1 MEIKNKLFVSTVIVL
16 IVCCWQKITFNQ
28 TMLIIDTDG
37 HPQYHY
43 QTLQKLAE
51 NVGFKIHYKN
61 LFNMLQDT
69 TFELYDC
76 IMFIPS
82 ISFIRSLKNPQAL
95 EVLEKIQKLS
105 QNASCFGLLLPSP
118 HFTPSLQ
125 NVATSL
131 LAIGNISQEHKDH
144 LAKDFDNIFKKLL
157 FGDSN
162 QGALYGTTL
171 LSNTKSQLRT
181 NDSWHQV
188 SSHALHI
195 LPQRAPNTTLAP
207 QALPLALLTHNKERK
222 KWYFIGRSSD
232 FTYADLEENFFK
244 NPFDIKIR
252 DQLLQYSQQI
262 LNELFAHTSSALLT
276 SKKTEIPY
284 DLTSAHNR
292 YSKKQ
297 GNSKHLHK
305 PYSWIKQQG
314 VSCAWLSFDDFF
326 GADYDQKIFSPM
338 RQKSIKENSMKN
350 CIEFIHNAGFNVLW
364 IEFIPEWYLAP
375 HGYRKHR
382 KQEFIER
389 VQLLAKELRTKFHNK
404 PMPKIFIGT
413 NLTSNFRE
421 QHPKNKL
428 IDFWG
433 KEYPNIP
440 SPLDF
445 EHFWHPELLEP
456 LQAFVSLFSAHIPI
470 DGVFLDFEMY
480 HAQDQLAHYTDLHDF
495 SDLAW
500 NIYSTQTQD
509 YRAQQLTQHADRLAY
524 LQKQH
529 LFEQYYTALEQAATN
544 LGKTLKQQLN
554 TIVPNIMIG
563 AYGMTLP
570 QSWFYRGLLRGMSSP
585 QEPLL
590 FASFNTDFYTH
601 AKWLK
606 DQNIHLLH
614 GAVLMLS
621 KLQEKKDFD
630 IIKNLKK
637 HHDFIWYN
645 RASRMGY
652 GMSAQ
657 EITTQYWALEASPLS
672 AQQVAQEIN
681 KAEKN
686 R

>member
-1 MEIKNKLFVSTVIVL
+1 MEIKNKLFVSIVIML
-16 IVCCWQKITFNQ
+16 IVCCWQKITFSQ
-28 TMLIIDTDG
+28 SMLIIETDG

-61 LFNMLQDT
+61 LFSMLQDT

-82 ISFIRSLKNPQAL
+82 ISFIRSLKSPQAL
-95 EVLEKIQKLS
+95 EILEKIQNLS
-105 QNASCFGLLLPSP
+105 QKASCFGLLLPSP

-125 NVATSL
+125 NVAISL
-131 LAIGNISQEHKDH
+131 LAIGNMSQKHKEN
-144 LAKDFDNIFKKLL
+144 LTQNFDDAFKKLL
-157 FGDSN
+157 WGDSK
-162 QGALYGTTL
+162 QGMLYGTTL
-171 LSNTKSQLRT
+171 LGKNQSPLRT
-181 NDSWHQV
+181 NDPCHQV
-188 SSHALHI
+188 SSHALHV
-195 LPQRAPNTTLAP
+195 LPQQAPNTTLTP
-207 QALPLALLTHNKERK
+207 QALPLALLTHDEERK

-244 NPFDIKIR
+244 NPFDITIR

-262 LNELFAHTSSALLT
+262 LNELFAHISNTPST
-276 SKKTEIPY
+276 PKITEIPSE
-284 DLTSAHNR
+284 LTSTHNR
-292 YSKKQ
+292 QTKKYRDLKYLR
-297 GNSKHLHK
+297 NH
-305 PYSWIKQQG
+305 YSWIKQQG

-326 GADYDQKIFSPM
+326 GADYDQKTFSPM
-338 RQKSIKENSMKN
+338 RQKSIKENSIKN
-350 CIEFIHNAGFNVLW
+350 CMEFIHDAGFNVLW

-375 HGYRKHR
+375 HGYRKHK

-389 VQLLAKELRTKFHNK
+389 VQHLAQELRTKFHNK

-421 QHPKNKL
+421 QHPKHKL

-445 EHFWHPELLEP
+445 EHFWRPELLEP
-456 LQAFVSLFSAHIPI
+456 LQTFVSLFSAHVPI

-509 YRAQQLTQHADRLAY
+509 QRAQQLTQHADRLAY
-524 LQKQH
+524 LQKYN
-529 LFEQYYTALEQAATN
+529 LFGQYYAILEQEATN
-544 LGKTLKQQLN
+544 LGKMLKHQLN
-554 TIVPNIMIG
+554 AIAPNIMIG

-570 QSWFYRGLLRGMSSP
+570 QSWFYRGLLRGMSSS

-601 AKWLK
+601 AKWLN

-630 IIKNLKK
+630 TIKNLKK

-652 GMSAQ
+652 SMSPQ
-657 EITTQYWALEASPLS
+657 EIATQYWALEASPLP
-672 AQQVAQEIN
+672 AQQVAHEIN
-681 KAEKN
+681 KAEN
-686 R
+686 